1 MTAQAIGAGE
11 VCRLTVYGPRSRVE
25 LAVPAHVPVAD
36 IMPTVLGYLG
46 PQLADAGLAHGG
58 WVLQQLG
65 GQPLDEDQ
73 STAALGLY
81 DGDVLHLRARNDQLP
96 PVDYDDLADGVADTI
111 ADRSDAW
118 RPRHTAQLALVT
130 GGVLLAIALVLLPTL
145 ATGLVASA
153 YAAVVAALL
162 VGAAAGFVR
171 GYGARG
177 AGAVLSAGGIAFA
190 GLAGLVLAGGHA
202 PISWAAAVSPA
213 GLLAAGGLVAVVALA
228 ARGATGTFAEVL
240 VAVAVGGTLVALTGL
255 IWAAIGGVIAAAASV
270 LPIALL
276 LSYQTPMLAARMTRL
291 TVEPPA
297 VTPEDFQEGLD
308 PVPAADLRRR
318 AIAADAHVTATSIA
332 IAVVVCGLLAVLATG
347 SGLAGTLLIV
357 AVSVLMLL
365 HARELI
371 GARQRYASL
380 AIMAVGLVALFLP
393 YVSTLAPPWRLVAFA
408 GLAWGAVV
416 AGVVAR
422 WLPGRR
428 LLPRWGLLGDIA
440 HWIVAS
446 SILPLAIGA
455 TGLYGRVRGAW
466 L

>member
-1 MTAQAIGAGE
+1 MTGQATGAGE

-46 PQLADAGLAHGG
+46 PQLADKGLAHGG

-65 GQPLDEDQ
+65 GQPLDEDL

-111 ADRSDAW
+111 ADRADAW
-118 RPRHTAQLALVT
+118 RPRHTHQLALVT
-130 GGVLLAIALVLLPTL
+130 GGALLAIGLGVLPTL
-145 ATGLVASA
+145 GTGLVAAA
-153 YAAVVAALL
+153 YAIVVAMLL

-177 AGAVLSAGGIAFA
+177 AGGVLAAGGVAYA
-190 GLAGLVLAGGHA
+190 GLAGLVLPSLEVPATWTTPA
-202 PISWAAAVSPA
+202 SPA
-213 GLLAAGGLVAVVALA
+213 GLLAAGGLAAVTALV

-240 VAVAVGGTLVALTGL
+240 VAVAVGGALVALTGL
-255 IWAAIGGVIAAAASV
+255 TWAAIGSVVAAAAAV
-270 LPIALL
+270 LPVALL
-276 LSYQTPMLAARMTRL
+276 LSYQVPMLAARMTRL
-291 TVEPPA
+291 TIEPPA
-297 VTPEDFQEGLD
+297 VTPEEFQEGLD

-318 AIAADAHVTATSIA
+318 AIAADAYVTATSIA
-332 IAVVVCGLLAVLATG
+332 IAVVVCGLLMVLVG
-347 SGLAGTLLIV
+347 RSGLSGTLLIA

-371 GARQRYASL
+371 AARQRYASL
-380 AIMAVGLVALFLP
+380 AITAVGLAALFLP
-393 YVSTLAPPWRLVAFA
+393 FFASLAPPWRLVAFA
-408 GLAWGAVV
+408 SLAWGAVV

-440 HWIVAS
+440 HWIIAS
-446 SILPLAIGA
+446 SILPLAIAA

>member
-1 MTAQAIGAGE
+1 MTSQAVGAGE

-36 IMPTVLGYLG
+36 LMPTVLGYLG
-46 PQLADAGLAHGG
+46 PHLADTGLAHGG

-81 DGDVLHLRARNDQLP
+81 DGDVLHLRPRNDQLP

-118 RPRHTAQLALVT
+118 RPRHTQQLALAT
-130 GGVLLAIALVLLPTL
+130 GGALLALGLVMLPRL
-145 ATGLVASA
+145 ATGLVAA
-153 YAAVVAALL
+153 TLGIVAAMLL
-162 VGAAAGFVR
+162 IGGAAGFVR
-171 GYGARG
+171 GYAARG
-177 AGAVLSAGGIAFA
+177 AGGVLAAGGVAYA
-190 GLAGLVLAGGHA
+190 GLAGLVLPALQD
-202 PISWAAAVSPA
+202 PVSWTTPLSPA
-213 GLLAAGGLVAVVALA
+213 GLLAAGGLVAVAALV
-228 ARGATGTFAEVL
+228 ARGATGTFAQAL
-240 VAVAVGGTLVALTGL
+240 TGVAVGGILVAITGL
-255 IWAAIGGVIAAAASV
+255 AWAGLGSAPAAAAAV
-270 LPIALL
+270 IPVALL
-276 LSYQTPMLAARMTRL
+276 LSYQMPMLAARMTRL

-297 VTPEDFQEGLD
+297 TTPEEFQQGLD

-318 AIAADAHVTATSIA
+318 AAAADAYVTATSIA
-332 IAVVVCGLLAVLATG
+332 IAVVVCGLLAVLSDRA
-347 SGLAGTLLIV
+347 GLAGMLLIA

-371 GARQRYASL
+371 SARQRYASL
-380 AIMAVGLVALFLP
+380 AITAVGFVALFLP
-393 YVSTLAPPWRLVAFA
+393 GVPTLVPSLQLVVFA
-408 GLAWGAVV
+408 VLAWSAIV
-416 AGVVAR
+416 AGILSR

-428 LLPRWGLLGDIA
+428 LLPRWGLVGDVA

-446 SILPLAIGA
+446 SILPLAVAA